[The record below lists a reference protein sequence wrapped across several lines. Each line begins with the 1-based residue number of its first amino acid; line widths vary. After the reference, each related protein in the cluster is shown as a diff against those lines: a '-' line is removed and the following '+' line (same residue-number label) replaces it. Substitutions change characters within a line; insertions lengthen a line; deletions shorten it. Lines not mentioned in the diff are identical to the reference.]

1 MYKNMIGKQSDKVKN
16 AVERTLVRRFA
27 EAIGDPHPIFIDEET
42 GKQSRYGANV
52 APPTFP
58 RTFDFG
64 AVEGLQL
71 PDKGLIHGEQNYHYE
86 RPLLVGEEVYC
97 CTRVK
102 DYFEKEGKNGLMSF
116 LVIQRFGESTDG
128 DVIFTEE
135 STIIINEKVREAM
148 QA

>member
-1 MYKNMIGKQSDKVKN
+1 MYKNMIGKKSDKVKN

-42 GKQSRYGANV
+42 GKQSRYGANI

-64 AVEGLQL
+64 TVEGLQL
-71 PDKGLIHGEQNYHYE
+71 PEKGLIHGGQNYYYE

-97 CTRVK
+97 FTRVK

-116 LVIQRFGESTDG
+116 LVIERFGESTDG
-128 DVIFTEE
+128 DVIFTEA
-135 STIIINEKVREAM
+135 STVIINEKVREAM